1 MVLTWNEYP
10 TGSDDAGKRLDRV
23 IRRMFP
29 DSSLPEIYRALRIGR
44 IRVDG
49 RTAKPQDRLQEGSMI
64 RVDKGFSASVKPR
77 HTENPGAG
85 AYVEAPACLVLATEH
100 LAFFS
105 KPAGMLAHGEGSLDE
120 MTRPWILSRAESS
133 LSFVPGPLHRI
144 DRNTSGLMTFPL
156 SSRGAREFSA
166 LLAGGGLHKAYL
178 AILSN
183 RLKEAAIW
191 EDPLARD
198 RHAGITGSALAI
210 CGESLGIAVT
220 RVDPLLATA
229 EASLA
234 LVRIAT
240 GRTHQIR
247 AQASLHGFALLGD
260 RKYGGPTLEGSY
272 FLHAFRLGFALPP
285 FPDLPKEIRA
295 PLPGNFRTMAD
306 TLFGAE
312 GLHEALG
319 CADSIFAVDSRDNA
333 VPEKDGSST
342 TRRPEWLIQEAA
354 CRASG
359 CRT

>member
-1 MVLTWNEYP
+1 L
-10 TGSDDAGKRLDRV
+10 
-23 IRRMFP
+23 I
-29 DSSLPEIYRALRIGR
+29 
-44 IRVDG
+44 
-49 RTAKPQDRLQEGSMI
+49 
-64 RVDKGFSASVKPR
+64 
-77 HTENPGAG
+77 
-85 AYVEAPACLVLATEH
+85 LATEH

-105 KPAGMLAHGEGSLDE
+105 KPAGMLAHGDGSLDE

-166 LLAGGGLHKAYL
+166 LLAGGGLRKAYL

-183 RLKEAAIW
+183 RLEEAAIW
-191 EDPLARD
+191 EDALARD

-220 RVDPLLATA
+220 RVDPLISTA

-234 LVRIAT
+234 LIRIAT

-247 AQASLHGFALLGD
+247 AQASMHGFALLGD
-260 RKYGGPTLEGSY
+260 RKYGGPTLGGGY
-272 FLHAFRLGFALPP
+272 FLHAFTLGFALPP
-285 FPDLPKEIRA
+285 FPDLPEEIRA
-295 PLPGNFRTMAD
+295 PLPGNFRNMAE
-306 TLFGAE
+306 TLFVAE
-312 GLHEALG
+312 GLKKALE
-319 CADSIFAVDSRDNA
+319 CADSILALDSGDRA
-333 VPEKDGSST
+333 VPDKDGSIN
-342 TRRPEWLIQEAA
+342 TRRPQWLNQEAA